1 MKETKHTIKKRKE
14 IVKENLLKNHESCEI
29 KIVRKLRRQNNQ
41 KHICCYCGTSQYS
54 ERDQNVQKVKRKSDL
69 QFQKYFSKTYLSS
82 LPITW

>member
-41 KHICCYCGTSQYS
+41 KHICCYCGTYHSILREIKMFKKS
-54 ERDQNVQKVKRKSDL
+54 KEKVICNFKNILAKH
-69 QFQKYFSKTYLSS
+69 T
-82 LPITW
+82 